1 VSFLNTISP
10 NFRANIN
17 IENIKKRRS
26 QMKIN
31 AKIKYHIQR
40 EILNVV
46 DKIINNQS
54 EGNKCNE
61 M

>member
-1 VSFLNTISP
+1 MSFLNTISP

-17 IENIKKRRS
+17 IENIKKRKS

-31 AKIKYHIQR
+31 AKVKSRIQR
-40 EILNVV
+40 EILKVV
-46 DKIINNQS
+46 NKIINNQS
-54 EGNKCNE
+54 EGNKYNE

>member
-1 VSFLNTISP
+1 
-10 NFRANIN
+10 
-17 IENIKKRRS
+17 
-26 QMKIN
+26 MKIN
-31 AKIKYHIQR
+31 AKIKSHIQR